1 MTVPDSL
8 SSESRERG
16 DALLADYATLAR
28 RRGAPTLE
36 ATALRT
42 RSVALRDVAAYLG
55 SDGGALYAD
64 VLTSASVRE
73 ALSPKWAASLG
84 RIVGLQR
91 ILDDDVAV
99 AIDLLSNAVSRVR
112 EPERQVYTKL
122 LVELLFSMGR
132 YADCRAVLERH
143 PKLADAE
150 PHLSTDLLNPFTT
163 SPLADADSWLESFN
177 ARFVRLGLAPLAFDL
192 SAEVPFDGVTSQAPS
207 HTGGPLVSV
216 VMTTYQPTEPALRA
230 AIRSILGQTWQD
242 IELIVVDDCSPE
254 NPERM
259 VLAAADGDPRVRFHR
274 TPRNG
279 GTYLARNAGIGLA
292 QGDYITG
299 QDDDDWSHPERVARQ
314 VEVLHAD
321 RSLAGTRS
329 RSVTVLENLVNERP
343 GYPAHRPNASSL
355 MFRRDLAVELGGF
368 LPVRKGADSEF
379 HFRLE
384 AYTGGPVV
392 TLNEPLALVR
402 ITTDSLSRGDFRAGW
417 HHPGR
422 RAFRNGFEHWHR
434 TSPRTE
440 LRLAAAAALPF
451 PVPSS
456 FVVERPTEPP
466 RYDVVFAGEWSRYGG
481 PQRSMIEEI
490 RALAPL
496 GLRIGV
502 LHLHAARFMGRA
514 EPSLCAAVQE
524 LINDGVVERV
534 IDDEPATCRL
544 VFLRYPP
551 VLQFPPSEPLG
562 LKTERLVIVAN
573 QAPSERDGSDIRYDV
588 RTCSDNAEKLFGVRA
603 LWCPQGPT
611 VRGAIAGQVLAGELA
626 DFDIPGILDARE
638 WGVERV
644 SFRGTRPII
653 GRHSRDDRMKW
664 PEDPARLTA
673 AYPTDGSVEVR
684 IMGGAASALTLL
696 GTKTAPRAWLVLPT
710 DEMDVRVFLNSIDF
724 FVYFQH
730 SQAYDAFGRAVLEA
744 IATGCVAVLPHHFEP
759 AFGDAALYAEEHE
772 VMAVV
777 NRMYGDPE
785 AYRRQAERAMRRTRE
800 RFSHATYRALVEGL
814 LPQRPSSPAE
824 ASESLIVQ
832 TA

>member
-1 MTVPDSL
+1 MSHSL
-8 SSESRERG
+8 PFES
-16 DALLADYATLAR
+16 LLADYAALAR

-42 RSVALRDVAAYLG
+42 RSLALRDIAAYLG

-64 VLTSASVRE
+64 VLASAQVRE

-99 AIDLLSNAVSRVR
+99 AIDLLSDAVPGVR
-112 EPERQVYTKL
+112 EAERQVYAKL
-122 LVELLFSMGR
+122 QAELLFSVGR
-132 YADCRAVLERH
+132 YAECSAVLESHR
-143 PKLADAE
+143 KLATAE
-150 PHLSTDLLNPFTT
+150 PHLTTDLLNPNTG
-163 SPLADADSWLESFN
+163 SPFADADSWLASFN
-177 ARFVRLGLAPLAFDL
+177 ARFVTLGLAPLAFDL
-192 SAEVPFDGVTSQAPS
+192 SAEIPFDGVTSQAPS
-207 HTGGPLVSV
+207 HAGGPLVSV

-230 AIRSILGQTWQD
+230 AIRSILDQTWQD
-242 IELIVVDDCSPE
+242 IELVVVDDCSPE
-254 NPERM
+254 DPERM
-259 VLAAADGDPRVRFHR
+259 VLDIADGDPRVRFHR
-274 TPRNG
+274 MPRNG

-321 RSLAGTRS
+321 SSLAGTRS
-329 RSVTVLENLVNERP
+329 RSVTVLDNLVNQRP

-355 MFRRDLAVELGGF
+355 MFRRDLAVTLGGF

-402 ITTDSLSRGDFRAGW
+402 ITVDSLSRGDFRAGW

-422 RAFRNGFEHWHR
+422 RAFRGSFEHWHR
-434 TSPRTE
+434 TSPQAG
-440 LRLAAAAALPF
+440 LRLRPGTPLPF

-456 FVVERPTEPP
+456 FAVDRPIEPP
-466 RYDVVFAGEWSRYGG
+466 RYDVVFAGEWTRYGG

-490 RALAPL
+490 RSLEPL

-514 EPSLCAAVQE
+514 EPSLCAAVQQLVNE
-524 LINDGVVERV
+524 GVVERV
-534 IDDEPATCRL
+534 IDDEPSTSRL

-551 VLQFPPSEPLG
+551 VLQFPPSAPLG
-562 LKTERLVIVAN
+562 LATERLVIVAN

-588 RTCSDNAEKLFGVRA
+588 RSCSDNAEALFGVRA

-611 VRGAIAGQVLAGELA
+611 VRGAIADQVPAGELA
-626 DFDIPGILDARE
+626 DFDIPGILDASE
-638 WGVERV
+638 WKTERV
-644 SFRGTRPII
+644 SFRGAEPII

-673 AYPTDGSVEVR
+673 AYPTDGSVDVR

-696 GTKTAPRAWLVLPT
+696 GTKTAPPAWLVLAP
-710 DEMDVRVFLNSIDF
+710 DEMDVRAFLNSIDF

-744 IATGCVAVLPHHFEP
+744 IATGCVAILPHHFEP
-759 AFGDAALYAEEHE
+759 AFGDAALYAQEHQ
-772 VMAVV
+772 VKAVV
-777 NRMYGDPE
+777 TRLHADPQ
-785 AYRRQAERAMRRTRE
+785 AYRRQAELAMRRTRE
-800 RFSHATYRALVEGL
+800 RFSHASYRTLVQGL
-814 LPQRPSSPAE
+814 LPEGPPSPAE
-824 ASESLIVQ
+824 GSEAVAVRS
-832 TA
+832 A